1 MSNIRAKNTEK
12 KLTRTKNTLSE
23 FIRTETMSEYFVSI
37 PSYFVTSENPKPV
50 ISLES
55 YLHYFRTVL
64 RAQYESLGPSGKNA
78 FSSLSRA
85 GISHLIC
92 SSKPMYVYLGILSFM
107 AFKICESSDN
117 DCPTAVYMPEVETY
131 FKDVIRSKLSLLE
144 QTPNIHKFCESYVR
158 N

>member
-1 MSNIRAKNTEK
+1 MSNIRIK
-12 KLTRTKNTLSE
+12 KYREEINPYKNTLAE
-23 FIRTETMSEYFVSI
+23 YLRTETMSEYFASI

-55 YLHYFRTVL
+55 YLHYFRTIL
-64 RAQYESLGPSGKNA
+64 RAQYDSLGPSGKTA

-92 SSKPMYVYLGILSFM
+92 SSKPIYVYLGILSFR
-107 AFKICESSDN
+107 AFKICESSDE
-117 DCPTAVYMPEVETY
+117 DCPTAVYMPEVEMY
-131 FKDVIRSKLSLLE
+131 FKDVVRSKLSALE

>member
-1 MSNIRAKNTEK
+1 MSNMRAKNTGK
-12 KLTRTKNTLSE
+12 RLTRTKNTLSE
-23 FIRTETMSEYFVSI
+23 FIRTETMSEYFASI

-117 DCPTAVYMPEVETY
+117 DCPTDVYMPEVEMY